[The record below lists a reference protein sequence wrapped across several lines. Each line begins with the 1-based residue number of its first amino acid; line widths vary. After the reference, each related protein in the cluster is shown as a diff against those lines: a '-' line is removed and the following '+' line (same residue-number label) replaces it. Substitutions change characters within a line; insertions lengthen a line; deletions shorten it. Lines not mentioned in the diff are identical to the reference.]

1 MTKQE
6 KKPIP
11 DIVSCIAAKCVLKQT
26 IFAIGS
32 QSRQK
37 ILTAMSTGFT
47 VDSRYCN
54 TSWTSLDPWF
64 SWFRS
69 TGGFKHR
76 LNFSLAELRFP
87 ALRQAMPQAC
97 HAPLGSKPDFV
108 ET

>member
-54 TSWTSLDPWF
+54 TS
-64 SWFRS
+64 
-69 TGGFKHR
+69 
-76 LNFSLAELRFP
+76 
-87 ALRQAMPQAC
+87 
-97 HAPLGSKPDFV
+97 
-108 ET
+108 